1 MRADRRRPFFVVEP
15 SCGALVAPALCRF
28 NPSPSPSPSARASTP
43 PPTTLPMMILFL
55 VVSPEPWDGVEPAA
69 CHDGTQTPYDVV
81 SAPAIALFIADGQ
94 FLQSAGPRVDFCMP
108 HPPQTVAMGGCTS
121 KDQSGGARDRNGDD
135 ADGHTFEE
143 HDGIQE
149 LFALLRADFEPANAE
164 VRVLAAMVK
173 ARRLDK
179 ISAEL
184 QALQVQRDATESNC
198 PVDYLLQG
206 ISLVNEHNEVVIRF
220 EKFKRLVANCFEPA
234 DIQNAVAQMRVLRNE
249 RQMRKYG
256 TSSVRVESTPKSSS
270 TEGSRA
276 AAPRTAKTSEP
287 TVSVRPRRDVGLSR
301 LYQPTP
307 DPSTAELA

>member
-1 MRADRRRPFFVVEP
+1 
-15 SCGALVAPALCRF
+15 
-28 NPSPSPSPSARASTP
+28 
-43 PPTTLPMMILFL
+43 
-55 VVSPEPWDGVEPAA
+55 
-69 CHDGTQTPYDVV
+69 
-81 SAPAIALFIADGQ
+81 
-94 FLQSAGPRVDFCMP
+94 
-108 HPPQTVAMGGCTS
+108 MGGCTS
-121 KDQSGGARDRNGDD
+121 KDQSRGSRDGADDPDDR
-135 ADGHTFEE
+135 TYEE

-256 TSSVRVESTPKSSS
+256 TSSVRVESTPRSFS
-270 TEGSRA
+270 TEPEASRA
-276 AAPRTAKTSEP
+276 APRAAKTSAKTSEP